1 MDEQSLSYLRVQS
14 LLASHLRNQIE
25 HLEDRQNWDNR
36 EVLRLTSTILRRDVD
51 LRNANLRLA
60 HVLSKINAT
69 LGFQPAVEQ
78 SLGPFDSVANL
89 WTGERA
95 AVAFALGQESPD
107 ASGIVEPYVTV
118 RDTDIAL
125 NDYYRCSGF
134 YRSPDGAIGSVAGD
148 GIPDGSVFIA
158 EGQHEAALAE
168 YLANSAPTSVAGYD
182 ERAAY
187 DSTAASSVAGD
198 GSIWKLIGDAERGLP
213 PPGADYGPAPR
224 GSVASGT
231 RTAPWN
237 LPGAQ
242 CD

>member
-60 HVLSKINAT
+60 HVLSQINAT

-125 NDYYRCSGF
+125 NDYY
-134 YRSPDGAIGSVAGD
+134 
-148 GIPDGSVFIA
+148 
-158 EGQHEAALAE
+158 
-168 YLANSAPTSVAGYD
+168 
-182 ERAAY
+182 
-187 DSTAASSVAGD
+187 
-198 GSIWKLIGDAERGLP
+198 
-213 PPGADYGPAPR
+213 
-224 GSVASGT
+224 
-231 RTAPWN
+231 
-237 LPGAQ
+237 
-242 CD
+242 